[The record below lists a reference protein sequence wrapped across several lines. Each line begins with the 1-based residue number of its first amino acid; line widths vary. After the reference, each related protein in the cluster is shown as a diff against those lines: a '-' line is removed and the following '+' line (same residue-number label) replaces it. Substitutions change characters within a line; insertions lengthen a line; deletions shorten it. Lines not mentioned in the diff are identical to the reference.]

1 MPVEDLKRT
10 QLQIKVF
17 HLPYFPHYKTKNPV
31 VNMLSKVKELV
42 RIKNEVD
49 LSLQTPLQFP
59 LLQVSH
65 SSDYME

>member
-1 MPVEDLKRT
+1 
-10 QLQIKVF
+10 
-17 HLPYFPHYKTKNPV
+17 
-31 VNMLSKVKELV
+31 MLSKVKELV

-65 SSDYME
+65 SWDYMEWGYG